1 MGEVAGGTIVD
12 TSSTAFAR
20 RLGNLLIATRE
31 HRGVSP
37 RSLVRASGSRFTRF
51 DLKSIEAGT
60 MELDDIIIDDV
71 VELYQADIGAILP
84 LRLPVVV
91 TRGLLTAGGVST
103 AFAPDDSLSLLRS
116 YLLLIRSMRRQKSA
130 PAVDL
135 RREDVESI
143 AEYLGETGEAVVMRL
158 GALMGATR
166 TQRTAMAALFT
177 TGAVVIGLVGSVA
190 AGGPAN
196 EGGGSMSGPS
206 TTISAVYIGTAAES
220 PDGVSIGM
228 GASPEVVSEVTTSIA
243 AQQVTFVADDDV
255 PSASDFGDI
264 DEAGASGP
272 AASGSAGTGAADNAS
287 AGNAS
292 AGNASAGNSAIGDPA
307 VVEPVVDDGVDLDLD
322 LLTYT
327 PAADPI
333 TFVLEPVVIDVG
345 EPPAPTTT
353 VDATVET
360 GLPPLPSG

>member
-31 HRGVSP
+31 HRDVSP

-51 DLKSIEAGT
+51 DLKAIEAGT

-130 PAVDL
+130 PSVDL

-143 AEYLGETGEAVVMRL
+143 AEYLGESGEAVVMRL

-190 AGGPAN
+190 AGGPASD
-196 EGGGSMSGPS
+196 GARSMSGPS
-206 TTISAVYIGTAAES
+206 TTISAVYDGTAAES
-220 PDGVSIGM
+220 PDDLVRVDSTEDGVSTG
-228 GASPEVVSEVTTSIA
+228 GGVSSEVVGDVTSSTAS
-243 AQQVTFVADDDV
+243 QNVTFVADDDV
-255 PSASDFGDI
+255 PGGSDAADT
-264 DEAGASGP
+264 DLAGASGA
-272 AASGSAGTGAADNAS
+272 AASGA
-287 AGNAS
+287 AGNGS
-292 AGNASAGNSAIGDPA
+292 SGSGSPGSSAIGEPA
-307 VVEPVVDDGVDLDLD
+307 IIEPVVDDGLDLD

-327 PAADPI
+327 SAADPI
-333 TFVLEPVVIDVG
+333 TFVLEPVLIDVG

-353 VDATVET
+353 IDATVET
-360 GLPPLPSG
+360 GLPPLPAG